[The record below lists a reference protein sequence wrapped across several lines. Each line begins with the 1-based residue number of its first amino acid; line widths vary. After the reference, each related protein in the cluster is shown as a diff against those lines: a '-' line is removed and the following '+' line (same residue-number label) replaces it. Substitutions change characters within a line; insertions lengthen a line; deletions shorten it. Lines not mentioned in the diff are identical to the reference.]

1 LPVAAVIVVWGA
13 RTDRPWTVAV
23 AATLGLPLIWPHGLC
38 VALAAVPFLRLG
50 DRIVQPGRTDW
61 PAAASL
67 RDFVAIV
74 GAVVG
79 GALAIALV
87 FAGPLEALLN
97 DASRN
102 IAPYLR
108 RP

>member
-1 LPVAAVIVVWGA
+1 M
-13 RTDRPWTVAV
+13 
-23 AATLGLPLIWPHGLC
+23 
-38 VALAAVPFLRLG
+38 PFLRQG
-50 DRIVQPGRTDW
+50 DRIAQPGRTDW
-61 PAAASL
+61 QAAASL
-67 RDFVAIV
+67 RDFLAIC

-87 FAGPLEALLN
+87 FAGPLEALLS